1 MRIRPQPWLQALKKL
16 GLRSNHHIFQLLLAV
31 QYNMSKVC
39 ILVVNNT
46 LDLKKG
52 IGGGETTV
60 FVGFAKFG

>member
-1 MRIRPQPWLQALKKL
+1 MRIRPQPWLQALKNL

-52 IGGGETTV
+52 IGGGETTF